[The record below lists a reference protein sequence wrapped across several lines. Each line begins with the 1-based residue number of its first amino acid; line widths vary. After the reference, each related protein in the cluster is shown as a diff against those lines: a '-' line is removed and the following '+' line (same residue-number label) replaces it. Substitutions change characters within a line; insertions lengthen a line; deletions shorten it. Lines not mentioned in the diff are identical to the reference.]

1 MRNEGI
7 QMKRVKPVYSYILL
21 VAAVLMCLYGF
32 LSGQALNVL
41 QKAVNI
47 CMECIGLG

>member
-1 MRNEGI
+1 
-7 QMKRVKPVYSYILL
+7 MKKGKTVYSYILL
-21 VAAVLMCLYGF
+21 IVAVLMCLYGF
-32 LSGQALNVL
+32 LSGQALSVL